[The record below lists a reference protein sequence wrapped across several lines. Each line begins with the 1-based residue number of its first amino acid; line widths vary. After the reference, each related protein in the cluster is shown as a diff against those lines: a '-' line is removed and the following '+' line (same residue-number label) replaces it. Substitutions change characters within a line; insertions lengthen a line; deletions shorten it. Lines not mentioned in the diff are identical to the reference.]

1 MGGEEGSGLLK
12 KQFLIL
18 KWACWLEE
26 GVWGVERERERERER
41 RGGGGGFTMGTI
53 AAISDPW
60 EVLMLASKGR

>member
-1 MGGEEGSGLLK
+1 MLARGRGVGS
-12 KQFLIL
+12 
-18 KWACWLEE
+18 
-26 GVWGVERERERERER
+26 RERERERER